1 MEDAGRRRLACSSMG
16 RIEMTNILRLER
28 SVSMFFK
35 RNFWLAITSL
45 IGVMIF
51 SACSDSGVDS
61 DSQQHPGERPTYLVS
76 FDTSG
81 AQERAAI
88 TVYEGD
94 NLETIVYPP
103 YKEDFEFL
111 GWSSDP
117 DLFVSYDLSA
127 PVLSDLTLYAAWSGA
142 RETAPGK
149 HRLNVH
155 LNGGAFKNVPLQV
168 LGIDFTEGQTLKQL
182 PRVNGTPD
190 HSTLVFASWNTK
202 ADGRGEIIWDDTPLT
217 EDTDI
222 YAIYGISIKNWKEM
236 TENIQCGNPDAVY
249 IFQNDPKYIN
259 PATCPNSGPFTGFN
273 NEWTPLCQDPNVPF
287 KGHLYGSS
295 TICYKINNVADRAG
309 FFAYADGA
317 LIAGVRFASTI
328 LDGSEYMGTV
338 AAVMK
343 NSRLE
348 RVSVTSTF
356 YDNRNNNIYSGGI
369 TAWGDNLSIKDS
381 NAGADTYGMKGKNVG
396 GVAGY
401 LSGTFLDNVSGG
413 GLITP
418 TSADSRAGG
427 LVGHMAGGGIKYA
440 EASSQIDSAYS
451 DSYAGVFVGFAE
463 DVELS
468 MLTSGSTARVSIN
481 GDDSFGGGIVGGALN
496 STVQGAR
503 IYGTV
508 KADFGDRSAVGGIAG
523 KITNGSIKETLL
535 FTDDITADG
544 ASAQAGGIAGVT
556 FGAEIANNLFIGKD
570 MLFSRTRVSSVRA
583 PSAGPV
589 IGAAPLD
596 MGSNNYVRSGV
607 LINSVPYSVPGSSR
621 DFKAIRGARG
631 FFNSTLG
638 WDFENNEVWE
648 MLDYYDYPTF
658 KAEHAEAFIPI
669 STVEEFVAISGPDR
683 VGSTNGSPTLEKNY
697 VLVNNLDLSGYSSWK
712 PIGVVTN
719 VTDGSDSRGNFEGIF
734 LGNGYTIRNL
744 NGRSL
749 FYGLTNATVRSLNI
763 VNATTTES
771 VLVSYR
777 AAGTSVIEDV
787 HVSASTITSSNA
799 SVGGILTEMINT
811 CSVIESSFEG
821 NITVSSSANSTTLYT
836 GGILGSYNASGYIYK
851 SYSAGS
857 ISRSRTGTSGAVTVY
872 VGGIAGNAPTIEDCY
887 STASISAFAQTGS
900 TNAVHAYAG
909 GIAGRGGSSNS
920 HYAGNSVQASANT
933 TGTATTA
940 NITANAGGITGTS
953 TAGTSNL
960 SLTRNI
966 QASVSG
972 TNANITNARYGRI
985 MANSSSAPVNNGNYG
1000 LTLATFGETLQDPG
1014 NNGDDVPGD
1023 AINVSFFETYMPNW
1037 DLTNTWYMADGMPYP
1052 TLRY

>member
-1 MEDAGRRRLACSSMG
+1 
-16 RIEMTNILRLER
+16 
-28 SVSMFFK
+28 MFFK
-35 RNFWLAITSL
+35 RNFWLIIAV
-45 IGVMIF
+45 IGAMVF
-51 SACSDSGVDS
+51 SACSDSDVDS
-61 DSQQHPGERPTYLVS
+61 DSQQHPGERPVYIVT

-117 DLFVSYDLSA
+117 ELFVSYDLSA
-127 PVLSDLTLYAAWSGA
+127 PVVSDLTLYAAWSGA

-190 HSTLVFASWNTK
+190 HATLVFASWNTE
-202 ADGRGEIIWDDTPLT
+202 AGGRGEIVWDDTPLT
-217 EDTDI
+217 EDMDI
-222 YAIYGISIKNWKEM
+222 YAIYGVSIKNWKEM

-295 TICYKINNVADRAG
+295 TICYKINNVEDRAG

-317 LIAGVRFASTI
+317 VIAGVRFASTI

-338 AAVMK
+338 AAVMR

-348 RVSVTSTF
+348 RVRVTSTF

-369 TAWGDNLSIKDS
+369 AAWGDNLSIKDTS
-381 NAGADTYGMKGKNVG
+381 SGADTYGMKGKILG

-413 GLITP
+413 GLIIP

-427 LVGHMAGGGIKYA
+427 VVGHMNGGVMKYA
-440 EASSQIDSAYS
+440 RATSYIDSNYP
-451 DSYAGVFVGFAE
+451 DSYAGGLVGFAE
-463 DVELS
+463 NVELS
-468 MLTSGSTARVSIN
+468 MLRSGSASSSLSTESISMN
-481 GDDSFGGGIVGGALN
+481 GDDSFGGGIVGVALN
-496 STVQGAR
+496 STVQGAK

-508 KADFGDRSAVGGIAG
+508 KADFGERSAVGGIAG
-523 KITNGSIKETLL
+523 KITGGSIKETLL

-544 ASAQAGGIAGVT
+544 ASAQAGGIAGVAS
-556 FGAEIANNLFIGKD
+556 GAEIANNFFIGKD
-570 MLFSRTRVSSVRA
+570 KLFSRTRISSVRA

-589 IGAAPLD
+589 TGAPLD

-631 FFNSTLG
+631 LFNSTLG

-658 KAEHAEAFIPI
+658 KAEHAEPFIPI
-669 STVEEFVAISGPDR
+669 STVEEFIAISGPDR
-683 VGSTNGSPTLEKNY
+683 VGGTNNSPTLTKNY
-697 VLVNNLDLSGYSSWK
+697 VLMNNLDLSGYGSWK

-719 VTDGSDSRGNFEGIF
+719 VTDGTDASGDFVGIF
-734 LGNGYTIRNL
+734 LGNGYTVRNL

-749 FYGLTNATVRSLNI
+749 FYGLNGTIRSLNI
-763 VNATTTES
+763 VNASTVES
-771 VLVSYR
+771 VLISYR
-777 AAGTSVIEDV
+777 AGGATIEDV
-787 HVSASTITSSNA
+787 HVSASTVDSGYPN
-799 SVGGILTEMINT
+799 VGGIVTYIQGNT
-811 CSVIESSFEG
+811 YVIESSFEG
-821 NITVSSSANSTTLYT
+821 NITVSSSANNDLYA
-836 GGILGSYNASGYIYK
+836 GGIVGMVNAANYIYK

-857 ISRSRTGTSGAVTVY
+857 ISRSRTGTSGTTAVY
-872 VGGIAGNAPTIEDCY
+872 VGGIAGSAPSIEDCY
-887 STASISAFAQTGS
+887 STASISAFAQTGG
-900 TNAVHAYAG
+900 TGAVHAYAG

-920 HYAGNSVQASANT
+920 HYAGNSVQASADT
-933 TGTATTA
+933 TGTAVTA
-940 NITANAGGITGTS
+940 NISANAGGITGTS
-953 TAGTSNL
+953 TTGTSNL

-985 MANSSSAPVNNGNYG
+985 MANSSSAPVNGGNYG
-1000 LTLATFGETLQDPG
+1000 LLLSTFGDTLQYPG
-1014 NNGDDVPGD
+1014 NQGDDVPGD

-1037 DLTNTWYMADGMPYP
+1037 DLTNTWYMADGMSYP
-1052 TLRY
+1052 TLR